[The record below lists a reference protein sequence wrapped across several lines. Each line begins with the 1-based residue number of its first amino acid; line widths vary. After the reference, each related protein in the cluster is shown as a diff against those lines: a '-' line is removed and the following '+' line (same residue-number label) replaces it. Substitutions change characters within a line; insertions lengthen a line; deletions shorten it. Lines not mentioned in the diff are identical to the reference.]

1 MAILSS
7 VGNHVELNSIDKQKK
22 ATTIFPLNTAD
33 DVLIDDNGNSL
44 TDTLPQIRGANSEDA
59 SGALDATEIEEIII
73 EDTTLISRL
82 TTNEAESFDDVN
94 PPAETV

>member
-33 DVLIDDNGNSL
+33 DVLVDDNGNSL
-44 TDTLPQIRGANSEDA
+44 TDTLPQIRGASGQDA
-59 SGALDATEIEEIII
+59 TGALDATEIEEIII

-82 TTNEAESFDDVN
+82 TTNNAESFDDVN
-94 PPAETV
+94 PPTETA